1 VRYYS
6 PVHCKKGPNRAF
18 CGDVNTKEKYT
29 EMKINAAKKSP
40 AAKVVAKKVR
50 KPAAAKA
57 SAKPAAKPV
66 TFTVH
71 AERGKAVYVAGE
83 FNKWDPSAKKM
94 AYKARS
100 GVYAATVKLAP
111 GEYQYKFVIDGTWC
125 ADPENV
131 NSVQNDQGTFNSVI
145 VVK

>member
-1 VRYYS
+1 
-6 PVHCKKGPNRAF
+6 
-18 CGDVNTKEKYT
+18 
-29 EMKINAAKKSP
+29 MKIKSTKKV
-40 AAKVVAKKVR
+40 ATAKVVTKNAA
-50 KPAAAKA
+50 KPAAAAA
-57 SAKPAAKPV
+57 SAKPVAKTV

-71 AERGKAVYVAGE
+71 AEKGKAVYVAGE
-83 FNKWDPSAKKM
+83 FNSWNPTAKKM
-94 AYKARS
+94 AYKAKE
-100 GVYAATVKLAP
+100 GVYAATVKLVP

>member
-1 VRYYS
+1 
-6 PVHCKKGPNRAF
+6 
-18 CGDVNTKEKYT
+18 
-29 EMKINAAKKSP
+29 MKINAAKKC
-40 AAKVVAKKVR
+40 ATTKVVAKKVT
-50 KPAAAKA
+50 KPAAATSTKPV
-57 SAKPAAKPV
+57 AKTV

-71 AERGKAVYVAGE
+71 ADKGKAVYVAGE
-83 FNKWDPSAKKM
+83 FNKWDPAAKKM
-94 AYKARS
+94 AYKAKD
-100 GVYAATVKLAP
+100 GVYAATIKLMP